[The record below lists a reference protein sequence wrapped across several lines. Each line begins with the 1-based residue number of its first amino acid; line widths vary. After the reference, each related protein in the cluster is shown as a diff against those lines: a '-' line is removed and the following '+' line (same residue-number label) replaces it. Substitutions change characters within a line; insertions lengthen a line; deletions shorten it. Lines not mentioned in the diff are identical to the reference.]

1 MKQYFF
7 LFIITLIIYITYMTI
22 NTNHDKIFSLKI
34 IKFNFLSQY
43 QNIPNCNIN
52 LINNNH
58 NFSEPA
64 DNSTHSLRIVRAI
77 IIYFPVEKFLNF
89 KPEFKWMYR
98 SWIEMQ
104 KYEPVKWRTD
114 IIIFI
119 NTENKF
125 FIKMRNIFFKE
136 FNCTLNNRRR
146 SPIEKPMCSL
156 IKYIPLKQRFLSNS
170 KQNKV
175 NIYDYMLNNV
185 NIFNDDQAILF
196 YSFLKT
202 RIANYSYL
210 DSILMAFDGWNYFK
224 SAGYNYL
231 IRSDMDVFFTPLFGQ
246 WLPRNCNDFYVGGGG
261 YSSDFNIKRLKR
273 IASNIGF
280 KYASVTNLG
289 STWYST
295 PDQFRLV
302 SYLTLFGMAY
312 LSEGNSYK
320 FDCFYFKY

>member
-1 MKQYFF
+1 
-7 LFIITLIIYITYMTI
+7 
-22 NTNHDKIFSLKI
+22 
-34 IKFNFLSQY
+34 
-43 QNIPNCNIN
+43 
-52 LINNNH
+52 
-58 NFSEPA
+58 
-64 DNSTHSLRIVRAI
+64 
-77 IIYFPVEKFLNF
+77 
-89 KPEFKWMYR
+89 
-98 SWIEMQ
+98 
-104 KYEPVKWRTD
+104 
-114 IIIFI
+114 
-119 NTENKF
+119 
-125 FIKMRNIFFKE
+125 
-136 FNCTLNNRRR
+136 
-146 SPIEKPMCSL
+146 MCSL
-156 IKYIPLKQRFLSNS
+156 IKYVPLKQRFLSNS

-175 NIYDYMLNNV
+175 NIFDFMLNNV
-185 NIFNDDQAILF
+185 NIFNDDQSLLF

-202 RIANYSYL
+202 RIANYRYL
-210 DSILMAFDGWNYFK
+210 DSILKAFDGWNYFK

-246 WLPRNCNDFYVGGGG
+246 WLPRYCNDFYVGSGG

-320 FDCFYFKY
+320 FDCFYFNY